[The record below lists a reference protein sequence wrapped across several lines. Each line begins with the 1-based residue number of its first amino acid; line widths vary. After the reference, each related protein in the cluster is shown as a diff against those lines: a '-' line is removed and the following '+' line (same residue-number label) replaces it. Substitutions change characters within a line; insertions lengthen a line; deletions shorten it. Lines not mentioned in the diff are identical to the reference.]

1 MCGFNKENFAEMEF
15 GESKES
21 KLISPF
27 QKHISVTLDMQK
39 GTLLGWDTLWEQI
52 DIEDKHRRNLEAEM
66 RDNAANLVK
75 RKTNVDN
82 YIEPG
87 KYRIIEKG
95 NNEFILEHKTEAGKD
110 KIIKV

>member
-39 GTLLGWDTLWEQI
+39 GTLFGWDTLWE
-52 DIEDKHRRNLEAEM
+52 
-66 RDNAANLVK
+66 
-75 RKTNVDN
+75 
-82 YIEPG
+82 
-87 KYRIIEKG
+87 
-95 NNEFILEHKTEAGKD
+95 
-110 KIIKV
+110 